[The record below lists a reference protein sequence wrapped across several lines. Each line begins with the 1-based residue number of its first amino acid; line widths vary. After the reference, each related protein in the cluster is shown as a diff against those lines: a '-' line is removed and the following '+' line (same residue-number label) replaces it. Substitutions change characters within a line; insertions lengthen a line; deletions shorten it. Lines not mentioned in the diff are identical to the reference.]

1 MLAKDK
7 VKIAIIGC
15 GGIAFQK
22 HLPALSKLTSKVEL
36 AVFCDTVQERAE
48 KASKEFG
55 DENAQVYTDYKEL
68 LKDGSI
74 GVVHVCTPNISHS
87 MITVNALEAGKHVMC
102 EKPMA
107 ISSEEAKKMLDA
119 AKRTGKKLSIGYQ
132 NRFRNDSLTLHQA
145 CDAGDLGEIYF
156 AKAHAIRRR
165 GVPTW
170 GVFMD
175 KEKQGGGPLID
186 IGTHALDLAL
196 WMMNNYKPAL
206 VVGSTFQKLKDKPE
220 GNIFG
225 PWNPKEYQVE
235 DSAFGYIKMENGA
248 TIMLES
254 SWALNMIRGKEAQV
268 TLCGTEAG
276 AEMFGEAWDNKG
288 YITFNTTK
296 YNQMMEA
303 ETSAG
308 PSVAYFEG
316 QEVDAG
322 YLEAKQWIDAILED
336 KEPLVKPEEAY
347 VVTRI
352 LEAIYQSSE
361 TGKAIELGQRNLLSY
376 PM

>member
-1 MLAKDK
+1 MEK

-36 AVFCDTVQERAE
+36 AAFCDTVQERAE
-48 KASKEFG
+48 KALKEFG
-55 DENAQVYTDYKEL
+55 DVNAQVYTDYKEL
-68 LKDGSI
+68 LTDGSI
-74 GVVHVCTPNISHS
+74 DVVHVCTPNISHS
-87 MITVNALEAGKHVMC
+87 MITVDALEAGKHVMC

-107 ISSEEAKKMLDA
+107 INTEEAKKMLDT

-145 CDAGDLGEIYF
+145 CDAGDLGDIYF

-196 WMMNNYKPAL
+196 WMMNNYKPVL

-225 PWNPKEYQVE
+225 PWNPEEYQVE

-296 YNQMMEA
+296 YNQMMES

-308 PSVAYFEG
+308 SSVAYFEG

-322 YLEAKQWIDAILED
+322 FLEAKQWIDAILED

-361 TGKAIELGQRNLLSY
+361 TGKAIELS
-376 PM
+376 